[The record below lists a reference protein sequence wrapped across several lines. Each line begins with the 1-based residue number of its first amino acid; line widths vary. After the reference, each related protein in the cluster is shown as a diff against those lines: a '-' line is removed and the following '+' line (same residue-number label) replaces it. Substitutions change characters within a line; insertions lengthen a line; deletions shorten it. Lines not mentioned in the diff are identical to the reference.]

1 VKAKL
6 LFSSAFFLWFI
17 QEFYLL
23 QTGGSHLFRTHY
35 LPSVLLV
42 LILTLLLFLALHL
55 YRDLNVEKLAFFM
68 LSLYFLF
75 SLPLFWEGLK
85 WLMAFD
91 TFLFILAFL
100 VFIGTKQRQDWG
112 SWEVI
117 GVNSG
122 EIVLFL
128 TKISAVF
135 FLLYFLP
142 GNLMGYGIGECP
154 MFGTVVYNTPCRLYS
169 LGMFLLGISILSL
182 LLAGRI
188 RASFLLSAFYLGIT
202 FFEAWA
208 WVISARLFAL
218 AGLVLSLI
226 LFVFSPREAGASRSL
241 SRAVGL
247 VLYVFNFAV
256 FLLMAVSFVFYFSW
270 ICDGLYSSSSTLL
283 CLTLSYAL
291 IILGIASPV
300 LWAKGRK
307 NCAVIILLVNF
318 LFFGI
323 VLRPSMSG
331 WTPLSIA
338 LSIVALALN
347 SPSFTG
353 DFGRSENGG

>member
-1 VKAKL
+1 MDVKAKL

-23 QTGGSHLFRTHY
+23 QTGGSRIFHTHY
-35 LPSVLLV
+35 LLSVLLV

-55 YRDLNVEKLAFFM
+55 YRDLNAEKPAFFM

-75 SLPLFWEGLK
+75 SLPLFWSLK

-91 TFLFILAFL
+91 AFLFLLAFL
-100 VFIGTKQRQDWG
+100 SFVTVKRNVGGWNSIRA
-112 SWEVI
+112 
-117 GVNSG
+117 NSG
-122 EIVLFL
+122 GIVLFL
-128 TKISAVF
+128 TKISVVF

-142 GNLMGYGIGECP
+142 GNLLSYDIGECP
-154 MFGTVVYNTPCRLYS
+154 MFGAVVYNTPCRLYS
-169 LGMFLLGISILSL
+169 LGMFSLGISILSL

-188 RASFLLSAFYLGIT
+188 RVFSILSAFYFGIT

-270 ICDGLYSSSSTLL
+270 ICDGLYSSSSAPL

-353 DFGRSENGG
+353 GFGRSKNGG